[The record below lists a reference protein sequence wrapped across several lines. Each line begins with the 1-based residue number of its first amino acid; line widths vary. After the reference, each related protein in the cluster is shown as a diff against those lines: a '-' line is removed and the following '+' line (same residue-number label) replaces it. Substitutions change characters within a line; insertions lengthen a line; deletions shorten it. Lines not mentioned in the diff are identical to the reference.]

1 MVRRIAIVFGS
12 AFLALWL
19 LTSCAQKTQI
29 LTREDGTY
37 TSVALGPTEKEAL
50 KIAAAKAT
58 EMCKSQQSRFA
69 LIDRRT
75 SHHGAKTKK
84 ADGANARK
92 PASGP
97 EEYRVELVFAC
108 K

>member
-1 MVRRIAIVFGS
+1 MRSIAL
-12 AFLALWL
+12 FLPLCL
-19 LTSCAQKTQI
+19 LASCAQKTQI
-29 LTREDGTY
+29 LVREDGTY
-37 TSVALGPTEKEAL
+37 TSVAMGPTEREAL
-50 KIAAAKAT
+50 KAAAAKAT

-84 ADGANARK
+84 DNGAARK
-92 PASGP
+92 PASGNA
-97 EEYRVELVFAC
+97 EDYRVELVFAC